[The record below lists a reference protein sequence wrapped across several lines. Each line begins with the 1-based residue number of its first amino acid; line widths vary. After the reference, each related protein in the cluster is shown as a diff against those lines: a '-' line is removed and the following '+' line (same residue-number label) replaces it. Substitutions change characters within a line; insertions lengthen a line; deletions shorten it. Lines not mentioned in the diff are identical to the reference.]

1 MEWLIA
7 HAATFQVLLGAAGAA
22 WALFAKIDSS
32 YKRHLHE
39 ALKNDV
45 ASKADLASLSHHIS
59 RVETKLDDILL
70 DGFRQSTGRRHA
82 KRPKKR
88 ARTVA

>member
-1 MEWLIA
+1 MAWLVEN
-7 HAATFQVLLGAAGAA
+7 ATSIQVLLGAALAA
-22 WALFAKIDSS
+22 WAFLAKVDKT
-32 YKRHLHE
+32 YRQHLKE
-39 ALKNDV
+39 DL
-45 ASKADLASLSHHIS
+45 ASKADLALVAHQIS